1 MSVASSTT
9 WANGYSWRSPAV
21 VLGIGLIG
29 VAKGFA
35 RSVLE
40 LGRVMNGAV
49 TRLKAEGGDPY
60 SPNAGF
66 DFVAVLSLLQH
77 AVLLADALKARLR
90 TAAVAIA
97 LARFGAARAGARN
110 ARPQAD
116 QEPDGEPD
124 GEDALWRIAY
134 VRDDDR
140 HQNAMRQAIAG
151 MSDLEVLT
159 NIHTSLLEASAM
171 LGETDVAAE
180 IRVLGCKAVAL
191 LGDVAPDNEVPDEVA
206 PDTAPTRPAAHGK
219 PDEGSESDPDPTP
232 AARTPLR
239 EVGRGPP

>member
-1 MSVASSTT
+1 MSATSSTT

-21 VLGIGLIG
+21 VLGIGLIA

-97 LARFGAARAGARN
+97 LAN

-116 QEPDGEPD
+116 QEPDWEPD

-140 HQNAMRQAIAG
+140 HQNATRQAIAG

-159 NIHTSLLEASAM
+159 HIHTSLLEASAM

-191 LGDVAPDNEVPDEVA
+191 LGDVADQPATGDGTPRDEAPCDKV
-206 PDTAPTRPAAHGK
+206 PDTAAPLTAAHGK
-219 PDEGSESDPDPTP
+219 PDVVPDPDRVQGTRPTVP
-232 AARTPLR
+232 